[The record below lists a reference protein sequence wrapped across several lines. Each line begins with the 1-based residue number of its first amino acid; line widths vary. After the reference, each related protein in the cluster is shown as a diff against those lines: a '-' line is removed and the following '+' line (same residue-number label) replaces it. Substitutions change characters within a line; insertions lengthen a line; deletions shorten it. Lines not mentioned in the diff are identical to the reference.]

1 LIDLKTRQKRKIFN
15 QKCKRKRGKLK
26 VITLKALAKTLAIS
40 ETLTT
45 LVSIFFFVL
54 RKRTLLVVPFLLRV
68 DRGRLSGAGL
78 ILGPYMTKE
87 IEGAL

>member
-26 VITLKALAKTLAIS
+26 VSTLKALAKTLAIS